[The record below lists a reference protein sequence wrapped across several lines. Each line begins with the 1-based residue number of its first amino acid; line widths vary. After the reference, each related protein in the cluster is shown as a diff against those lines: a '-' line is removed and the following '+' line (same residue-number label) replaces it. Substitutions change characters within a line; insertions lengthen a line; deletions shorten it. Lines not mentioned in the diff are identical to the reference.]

1 MKHFFL
7 LIILFIGS
15 NSFSVNKKQITID
28 QNVYSSVN
36 ITHTKKEYIVNSK
49 KYLNKV

>member
-1 MKHFFL
+1 MKQFYL

-15 NSFSVNKKQITID
+15 SSFSNKKQITIN
-28 QNVYSSVN
+28 QNLYSSVN

-49 KYLNKV
+49 KYLNNL